1 MDRFIFLVDSF
12 TAWVGKAFA
21 WCILLLAIGVAYEV
35 FVRYV
40 LRDPTSW
47 AFDLSY
53 LMYGTL
59 FMMGGAYT
67 LARDSHVRGDVI
79 YRLWKPKTQAT
90 VELVVYFLFFF
101 PGISALIF
109 AGTDYALESW
119 SYNYGRGEVSINSPA
134 GVPISQFKTVLPIAG
149 ALLFL
154 QGMAQVCRCIVCLRT
169 GEWPAH
175 LEDVEEMEVALL
187 QDKEDTE
194 AAKEGRDARRMT
206 ANDKG

>member
-1 MDRFIFLVDSF
+1 MDRFIFTVDSF

-35 FVRYV
+35 FVRY
-40 LRDPTSW
+40 LMRDPTSW

-53 LMYGTL
+53 LMYGSL

-79 YRLWKPKTQAT
+79 YRLWKPKTQAS

-101 PGISALIF
+101 PGILALIF
-109 AGTDYALESW
+109 AGADYALESW

-134 GVPISQFKTVLPIAG
+134 GVPISQFKTVLPVAG

-187 QDKEDTE
+187 QEKKDTE
-194 AAKEGRDARRMT
+194 AAKEGRNGRHIITEDR
-206 ANDKG
+206 D

>member
-21 WCILLLAIGVAYEV
+21 WCILLLAVGVAYEV
-35 FVRYV
+35 FVRYA

-79 YRLWKPKTQAT
+79 YRLWKPKTQAK
-90 VELVVYFLFFF
+90 VEMFLYFFFFF
-101 PGISALIF
+101 PGITALIF
-109 AGTDYALESW
+109 AGADYALESW

-134 GVPISQFKTVLPIAG
+134 GVPISQFKTVLPVAG

-154 QGMAQVCRCIVCLRT
+154 QGLAQVCRCILCIKT

-194 AAKEGRDARRMT
+194 AAKEGREARRMT
-206 ANDKG
+206 TEDRG

>member
-1 MDRFIFLVDSF
+1 MDRFIFWVDSF

-21 WCILLLAIGVAYEV
+21 WMILLLAIGVAYEV

-53 LMYGTL
+53 LMYGSL
-59 FMMGGAYT
+59 FMMAGAYA

-79 YRLWKPKTQAT
+79 YRLWKPKTQAK

-101 PGISALIF
+101 PGILALIF

-134 GVPISQFKTVLPIAG
+134 GVPISQFKTVLPAAA
-149 ALLFL
+149 ALLLL
-154 QGMAQVCRCIVCLRT
+154 QGVAQVCRCIVCLRT

-187 QDKEDTE
+187 QEKEDAD
-194 AAKEGRDARRMT
+194 AAKEGREARRMT
-206 ANDKG
+206 SEDRG

>member
-12 TAWVGKAFA
+12 TAWVGKVFA

-35 FVRYV
+35 FVRYA

-79 YRLWKPKTQAT
+79 YRLWKPKTQAK
-90 VELVVYFLFFF
+90 VEMFLYIFFFF
-101 PGISALIF
+101 PGITALIF
-109 AGTDYALESW
+109 AGADYALESW

-154 QGMAQVCRCIVCLRT
+154 QGLAQVCRCILCLKT

-194 AAKEGRDARRMT
+194 AAKEGRESRRMT
-206 ANDKG
+206 TEDRG

>member
-1 MDRFIFLVDSF
+1 MERFIFLVDSF

-35 FVRYV
+35 FVRYA

-53 LMYGTL
+53 LMYGSL
-59 FMMGGAYT
+59 FMMAGAYA

-79 YRLWKPKTQAT
+79 YRLWAPKTQAK
-90 VELVVYFLFFF
+90 VEFVVYFLFFF
-101 PGISALIF
+101 PGILALIF

-134 GVPISQFKTVLPIAG
+134 GVPISQFKTILPVAG

-154 QGMAQVCRCIVCLRT
+154 QGIAQVCRCIVCMKT

-175 LEDVEEMEVALL
+175 LEDVEELEVALL
-187 QDKEDTE
+187 QTKEDE
-194 AAKEGRDARRMT
+194 QAKLEKRDAKRMT
-206 ANDKG
+206 AEDRR

>member
-1 MDRFIFLVDSF
+1 MTRLLHFIDSLSAG
-12 TAWVGKAFA
+12 TGKAFA
-21 WCILLLAIGVAYEV
+21 WCILLLAVGVAYEV
-35 FVRYV
+35 FVRYA

-53 LMYGTL
+53 LMYGSL

-79 YRLWKPKTQAT
+79 YRLWKPKTQAR

-101 PGISALIF
+101 PGITALIF
-109 AGTDYALESW
+109 AGADYALESW

-154 QGMAQVCRCIVCLRT
+154 QGMAQVCRCIVCIKT

-194 AAKEGRDARRMT
+194 AAKEGRESRRMT